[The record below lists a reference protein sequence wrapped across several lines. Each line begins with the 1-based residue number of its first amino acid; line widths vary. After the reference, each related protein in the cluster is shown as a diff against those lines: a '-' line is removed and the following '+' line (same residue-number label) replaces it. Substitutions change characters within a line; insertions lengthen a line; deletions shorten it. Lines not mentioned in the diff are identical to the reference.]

1 MGTFTTKFSLG
12 DTAYRIYRDNAI
24 SVIVSD
30 IYVHD
35 SLSNGG
41 VTEISYK
48 VSYAISEA
56 GVGMNK
62 PGPLLFNEHELFYL
76 NEITPILTNILAQK
90 VSNLQALQ

>member
-1 MGTFTTKFSLG
+1 MGAFNTKFSLG
-12 DTAYRIYRDNAI
+12 DTAYRIYRDDAI

-30 IYVHD
+30 IYIHD

-41 VTEISYK
+41 VTEITYR

-56 GVGMNK
+56 GVGTNK
-62 PGPLLFNEHELFYL
+62 PGPTVFNETDLFYL

-90 VSNLQALQ
+90 TANLQALQ